1 MLICF
6 KLPAESFGLPLQTLQ
21 HSLFAKS
28 WYVKGLISP
37 GFSACSYKC
46 LASIINVKNSKC
58 VLLMTFFN

>member
-6 KLPAESFGLPLQTLQ
+6 KLPAESFCLPLQTLQ

-37 GFSACSYKC
+37 GFSARSYKC
-46 LASIINVKNSKC
+46 LASIINVKNSK
-58 VLLMTFFN
+58 